1 MPIRC
6 NTTELLLNKNILD
19 SAEQVYC
26 NIIRHLK
33 NRSVFF
39 MCLFSLFFAT
49 CYALNNHS
57 RFVLAAY
64 YGHFMLII
72 HYN

>member
-33 NRSVFF
+33 NISVFF
-39 MCLFSLFFAT
+39 MLL
-49 CYALNNHS
+49 
-57 RFVLAAY
+57 
-64 YGHFMLII
+64 I